1 MRPPICP
8 LPCPAQCQPVS
19 DFSQQI
25 AEHCSCWFPCL
36 FERCRF
42 RGELVVLAIS
52 GSPQLSLISLF
63 RLGQPLPL
71 RPTAPARRL
80 LPAALRCPSAS
91 PYFPCLSLHR
101 VSFQDRRAGFG
112 RCSHGEAPPGGYEAS
127 PVPLGEP
134 VTEGTC
140 HRSLRKSLKFVIKQ
154 GVCFG

>member
-1 MRPPICP
+1 
-8 LPCPAQCQPVS
+8 PCPVQCQPVS

-42 RGELVVLAIS
+42 LGELVVLAIS

-91 PYFPCLSLHR
+91 PCFPCLSLHR
-101 VSFQDRRAGFG
+101 VSFQDRRVGFG
-112 RCSHGEAPPGGYEAS
+112 RRSHGEAPPGRTR
-127 PVPLGEP
+127 LLRFRWGEP
-134 VTEGTC
+134 VTAGNL
-140 HRSLRKSLKFVIKQ
+140 SPVIT
-154 GVCFG
+154 